1 MRGFFVGLLGLEP
14 RKTAPK
20 TVVLPLHHRPAV
32 LLSECKFNTNF
43 ILRKLLDCFYQK
55 TFGMSVTLSKTN

>member
-1 MRGFFVGLLGLEP
+1 
-14 RKTAPK
+14 
-20 TVVLPLHHRPAV
+20 VLPLHHRPAV

-55 TFGMSVTLSKTN
+55 TFGFNPKSSETN